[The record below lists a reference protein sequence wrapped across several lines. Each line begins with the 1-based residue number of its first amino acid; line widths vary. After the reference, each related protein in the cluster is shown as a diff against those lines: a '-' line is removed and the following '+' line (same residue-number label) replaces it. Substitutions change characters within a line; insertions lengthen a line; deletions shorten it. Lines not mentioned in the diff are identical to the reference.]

1 MSLLRN
7 STVKQLDRIEKEIT
21 KQGGKLDL
29 SHPEEKNMANGLW
42 VHDPFE
48 VNRKGTRKLT
58 TIEDHIKIDIP
69 DSNEK
74 IISFT
79 EFQNLS

>member
-7 STVKQLDRIEKEIT
+7 STVKQLNKIEKEIT

-29 SHPEEKNMANGLW
+29 SNSDEKNMPNTLW
-42 VHDPFE
+42 IHDPFDA
-48 VNRKGTRKLT
+48 NRKNIRKLS

-74 IISFT
+74 IITFT
-79 EFQNLS
+79 EFQKLQ